1 MINNFFLSLENST
14 VEEGAVTTNF
24 GDAFQ
29 QQRFGPRDLTALL
42 KSLEKEIESYEVLL
56 AEEMEKRK
64 NYRVITFFFYFIQEK
79 SLKYN
84 ILQVDD
90 GRRTHN
96 YDEFI
101 CTFLS
106 MLAEQGTLASLVE
119 QNTIGRKR
127 SHRFKT
133 NTR

>member
-64 NYRVITFFFYFIQEK
+64 NYRVIPYSKFILFEK
-79 SLKYN
+79 NL
-84 ILQVDD
+84 
-90 GRRTHN
+90 
-96 YDEFI
+96 
-101 CTFLS
+101 
-106 MLAEQGTLASLVE
+106 
-119 QNTIGRKR
+119 
-127 SHRFKT
+127 
-133 NTR
+133 